1 MSNSIAIAS
10 GKGGVGKTS
19 IAVNLAL
26 TLINMGSKV
35 ALMDADFGLANS
47 HILLGINPKKTIR
60 DVLRNN
66 ASINEVVENGP
77 SGLKFISGG
86 SGLTDILNVEK
97 NSRFQ
102 LIRSLDPL
110 EKLVD
115 TMIVDI
121 PAGASDNSLS
131 FAAAVDKLLIVLVGE
146 PTSFTDAYTFIKAAN
161 IETGVRNF
169 SVVVNMAENEN
180 TAKSNF
186 ERFQKIVD
194 KFLDVNVSYAGYIP
208 KSRKLQQSIVK
219 RLPIALNKDA
229 ELEVLSFKRLAKN
242 LIKSGVNRNNGIR
255 FFSGSKN
262 N

>member
-121 PAGASDNSLS
+121 PAGNATTTTN
-131 FAAAVDKLLIVLVGE
+131 
-146 PTSFTDAYTFIKAAN
+146 
-161 IETGVRNF
+161 
-169 SVVVNMAENEN
+169 
-180 TAKSNF
+180 
-186 ERFQKIVD
+186 
-194 KFLDVNVSYAGYIP
+194 
-208 KSRKLQQSIVK
+208 
-219 RLPIALNKDA
+219 
-229 ELEVLSFKRLAKN
+229 
-242 LIKSGVNRNNGIR
+242 
-255 FFSGSKN
+255 
-262 N
+262 